1 MGTVPSSLV
10 RVAGLRVADP
20 ENPEAPAARAAPRNL
35 SSPAGASS
43 AESAGSGLR
52 NAPVPPQDTPPR
64 AARELGAS
72 PAAPGAGSSRGGRW
86 ETSWRMRG
94 DKHLALVLSR
104 MSEMGSQ

>member
-52 NAPVPPQDTPPR
+52 NAPVPPPGHTAQSR
-64 AARELGAS
+64 AGARRFPSSARGRKLARGALGNQLAH
-72 PAAPGAGSSRGGRW
+72 ARG
-86 ETSWRMRG
+86 
-94 DKHLALVLSR
+94 
-104 MSEMGSQ
+104 